1 MAPPDDD
8 LQVGFSFENTEGLR
22 KIKSTG
28 QAVDDL
34 LKSFREAGQAV
45 QQFANQENKGAA
57 TILEDQAR
65 VKKAFADLK
74 VAMFEAERSGVS
86 LNDELQET
94 LRGFRLY
101 AAQAAES
108 LKRVQK
114 EERDLASVRKVL
126 DQEVNARRREQLK
139 AYEVLVKESGEKIRE
154 IETRRAE
161 LLKQQARAITEAQAK
176 GLDDLQARRRRLAEE
191 ERAQIDAVYNK
202 YLATTSK
209 RLQQEARIAQIT
221 KQQGEAAGQIARRQ
235 LALEDQL
242 LARRRELARAAAQSA
257 RAVEDSGKRQISTL
271 DRIGITLRRLI
282 TAWVFYR
289 SISIVRETIE
299 AARAFERIESTLRAT
314 TGSAEGTAEAMDY
327 VRGLAQKLAVDL
339 EVTAKEYAKFTASI
353 EGSSLNLNEQRFIF
367 ESVAKTARVLG
378 LSMDDLQGVY
388 VAFSQSISKGTV
400 FQEELRQQLGDR
412 LPGAVPKFSQAIGV
426 ATSELNKLIQK
437 GLIPADQAMLLFA
450 RRLNEFSDPALG
462 AALATLD
469 AQIVRL
475 KNSTFQLKAAF
486 GEGIKEGVGDSFETL
501 GNDVSDLD
509 DAVKSLGYTV
519 GTLAA
524 PATFIAKIYGFTF
537 KEIAKDLRIIVA
549 GYEYLRAKVTGSQA
563 DIVRAQEG
571 WAEALKA
578 NEEQAKSLLETFGL
592 IPERTKDA
600 FEFARV
606 ESGAFEEAIQ
616 KLNRAIGKDQAFAL
630 EEAKKKFLDY
640 ISKLEEG
647 NRKIIAQG
655 DATEDSFRKI
665 GDAGIFTG
673 QQIEE
678 VRKKGKTLLAQFELF
693 GRVPPEIRKIADTWN
708 IVTDATKE
716 HNDKVETLY
725 KNYRKTLFNF
735 REDLD
740 LYAEALQRTIE
751 EQIKNG
757 NISAETLTKI
767 KDELIELARGYR
779 DMGKEGSATWKAL
792 QEAAER
798 LGISISSLTETTKEH
813 TKAEKEQAKEFK
825 AQKKEIDDLIDSL
838 RTLADERK
846 KASEEAT
853 KSAEE
858 SAARIAEL
866 EGKGIIDPSE
876 LEELNRLKEEQFA
889 KERKA
894 KDAAEEAYFAAT
906 DLAEAERQVGE
917 NATFASQGLDVS
929 TASLFSHRDALD
941 AATASA
947 EKFNSTRGGPRGGD
961 GAAQQIDDLGQAIKE
976 TGELI
981 DGGFLPQVK
990 KSTDVL
996 DQLSPTLDYTGKAAQ
1011 FLADEILRNQEETE
1025 PWVAQLADANEKL
1038 DEMRKLG
1045 YDIGNWDLGGAWRES
1060 AADQRVWVEETAYNA
1075 EKAAKNVL
1083 DGFVGPVTEKIPLIT
1098 NEAAKASDSLVQI
1111 GEDGKKSLVSVED
1124 GVDGVNQSL
1133 IDTVHQIDDTI
1144 EKLGR
1149 IDEFTRMW
1157 GVSLDGVKTLMVA
1170 LNEEADRLLNKLAQ
1184 IEGAEAPQ
1192 QGAPN

>member
-22 KIKSTG
+22 RIKSTG

-108 LKRVQK
+108 LKRIQK

-139 AYEVLVKESGEKIRE
+139 AYEVLAKESGEKIRE
-154 IETRRAE
+154 LETRRAE

-242 LARRRELARAAAQSA
+242 LARRRELASAAAQSA
-257 RAVEDSGKRQISTL
+257 KAVEDSGKRQINTL
-271 DRIGITLRRLI
+271 DRVGITLRRLI

-339 EVTAKEYAKFTASI
+339 GVTAKEYAKFTASI

-475 KNSTFQLKAAF
+475 KNATFGLKAAF
-486 GEGIKEGVGDSFETL
+486 GEGLAEGFQGGLENTGEAVADLEDSFRDLGETI
-501 GNDVSDLD
+501 
-509 DAVKSLGYTV
+509 AVIAKNS
-519 GTLAA
+519 A
-524 PATFIAKIYGFTF
+524 PALTGIKLTMMSTAAGLEQAVGAILSAVAAATKNQDLAIKAGELLAQSQQRY
-537 KEIAKDLRIIVA
+537 KEIA
-549 GYEYLRAKVTGSQA
+549 E
-563 DIVRAQEG
+563 DIG
-571 WAEALKA
+571 
-578 NEEQAKSLLETFGL
+578 ETLGL
-592 IPERTKDA
+592 IPEKTKDA

-606 ESGAFEEAIQ
+606 ESEAFEDAIQ

-655 DATEDSFRKI
+655 DATEDSFQKI

-693 GRVPPEIRKIADTWN
+693 GLVPPEIRKIADTWN
-708 IVTDATKE
+708 IVTDATKQ

-757 NISAETLTKI
+757 NVSAETLGKI

-779 DMGKEGSATWKAL
+779 DMGQEGSATWKAL

-813 TKAEKEQAKEFK
+813 TKAEREQAKEFK
-825 AQKKEIDDLIDSL
+825 AQKKEIDDLIGSL
-838 RTLADERK
+838 RTLAEERK

-876 LEELNRLKEEQFA
+876 MEELNRLRDEQFA

-929 TASLFSHRDALD
+929 TASLFSHRDALE

-947 EKFNSTRGGPRGGD
+947 EKFNATRSGPRGGD
-961 GAAQQIDDLGQAIKE
+961 GAAGEMEELGEAIQT

-981 DGGFLPQVK
+981 DSGFLEPADKLGDSVRYAG
-990 KSTDVL
+990 D
-996 DQLSPTLDYTGKAAQ
+996 AAEY
-1011 FLADEILRNQEETE
+1011 LAQEILRNQEETE
-1025 PWVAQLADANEKL
+1025 PWIEQLNAANDAL
-1038 DEMRKLG
+1038 DEMRQAG
-1045 YDIGNWDLGGAWRES
+1045 YDIGNVDLGGAFRES
-1060 AADQRVWVEETAYNA
+1060 NA
-1075 EKAAKNVL
+1075 ELETFRDRTGKVTDQMYRFNDVLVTASEKGAK
-1083 DGFVGPVTEKIPLIT
+1083 LIT
-1098 NEAAKASDSLVQI
+1098 NFSEALGVTESELDDVGSAAHRTAEAWRKLAEEE
-1111 GEDGKKSLVSVED
+1111 GEF
-1124 GVDGVNQSL
+1124 VDRVFAQQTL
-1133 IDTVHQIDDTI
+1133 HD
-1144 EKLGR
+1144 
-1149 IDEFTRMW
+1149 IDEVLEKTRKTAEFAEQW
-1157 GVSLDGVKTLMVA
+1157 GINLAAVKDLMA
-1170 LNEEADRLLNKLAQ
+1170 SLNEEADRLLDKLAR
-1184 IEGAEAPQ
+1184 IEGTDATQE
-1192 QGAPN
+1192 GVPN

>member
-314 TGSAEGTAEAMDY
+314 TSSAEGTAEAMDY
-327 VRGLAQKLAVDL
+327 VRGLSQKLAVDL

-486 GEGIKEGVGDSFETL
+486 GEGLAEGFQGGLADTGDAVADLEDSFRDLGETIAVVAKNSAPALTGIKLTLLSTAAGAQQAAGAMLAAIAQATKNQELAIKAGELLAQSQERYKDLAEEVGETL
-501 GNDVSDLD
+501 
-509 DAVKSLGYTV
+509 
-519 GTLAA
+519 
-524 PATFIAKIYGFTF
+524 
-537 KEIAKDLRIIVA
+537 
-549 GYEYLRAKVTGSQA
+549 
-563 DIVRAQEG
+563 
-571 WAEALKA
+571 
-578 NEEQAKSLLETFGL
+578 GL

-655 DATEDSFRKI
+655 DATE
-665 GDAGIFTG
+665 
-673 QQIEE
+673 
-678 VRKKGKTLLAQFELF
+678 
-693 GRVPPEIRKIADTWN
+693 
-708 IVTDATKE
+708 
-716 HNDKVETLY
+716 
-725 KNYRKTLFNF
+725 
-735 REDLD
+735 
-740 LYAEALQRTIE
+740 
-751 EQIKNG
+751 
-757 NISAETLTKI
+757 
-767 KDELIELARGYR
+767 
-779 DMGKEGSATWKAL
+779 
-792 QEAAER
+792 
-798 LGISISSLTETTKEH
+798 
-813 TKAEKEQAKEFK
+813 
-825 AQKKEIDDLIDSL
+825 
-838 RTLADERK
+838 
-846 KASEEAT
+846 
-853 KSAEE
+853 
-858 SAARIAEL
+858 
-866 EGKGIIDPSE
+866 
-876 LEELNRLKEEQFA
+876 
-889 KERKA
+889 
-894 KDAAEEAYFAAT
+894 
-906 DLAEAERQVGE
+906 
-917 NATFASQGLDVS
+917 
-929 TASLFSHRDALD
+929 
-941 AATASA
+941 
-947 EKFNSTRGGPRGGD
+947 
-961 GAAQQIDDLGQAIKE
+961 
-976 TGELI
+976 
-981 DGGFLPQVK
+981 
-990 KSTDVL
+990 
-996 DQLSPTLDYTGKAAQ
+996 
-1011 FLADEILRNQEETE
+1011 
-1025 PWVAQLADANEKL
+1025 
-1038 DEMRKLG
+1038 
-1045 YDIGNWDLGGAWRES
+1045 
-1060 AADQRVWVEETAYNA
+1060 
-1075 EKAAKNVL
+1075 
-1083 DGFVGPVTEKIPLIT
+1083 
-1098 NEAAKASDSLVQI
+1098 
-1111 GEDGKKSLVSVED
+1111 
-1124 GVDGVNQSL
+1124 
-1133 IDTVHQIDDTI
+1133 
-1144 EKLGR
+1144 
-1149 IDEFTRMW
+1149 
-1157 GVSLDGVKTLMVA
+1157 
-1170 LNEEADRLLNKLAQ
+1170 
-1184 IEGAEAPQ
+1184 
-1192 QGAPN
+1192 